1 MIEVIPQTPKQ
12 AERGNLP
19 TCPDA
24 TLYLTS
30 VLEEAPDTLVARMD
44 FDAL

>member
-12 AERGNLP
+12 AEKGNLP
-19 TCPDA
+19 AFPDS
-24 TLYLTS
+24 TLCLTS
-30 VLEEAPDTLVARMD
+30 VLEEALDTLVARMD